1 MSGAKKLSKRTKMI
15 YGLGDFGSQFIW
27 TFTGS
32 YLTIFYTD
40 IVGLAPA
47 IVSAIMFGARIW
59 DAINDPM
66 FGAIAERTKT
76 KYGRFRPYILF
87 GTPLM
92 ALFCVLTFSSPIGG
106 NGTGKLIWAT
116 ATYIILGMLY
126 TAVNLS
132 YGSLSSVMT
141 TDSEDRIELNFWR
154 MIGANVGQLVLNAIS
169 MPLILFFSMRAADSG
184 STPTSKGYLYTAFIF
199 AIITLV
205 FFILVFR
212 NSKEVIAAGKDGEK
226 IPLKVSIKTVFRN
239 KPLIC
244 VFLMLIS
251 YCIGLSIHSGLLV
264 YYITYVVKRLDLAT
278 ILMTVPSVFS
288 ILVMFL
294 TKGIIDKVG
303 KKKMLVISYLGMSV
317 ATILLGLVDPKNIG
331 LIIACQALWG
341 AAKFVS
347 PILMGS
353 VPECV
358 DYAEDKFGMR
368 CDGIAYSFISLA
380 TKLGPAMGPS
390 IGLLAL
396 GTGYV
401 ANAEQSAET
410 IANIN
415 FAVNYLPVIFLVLG
429 LIPVALYPLN
439 KAKNDEIKKRLE
451 AKEAQ
456 KQ

>member
-1 MSGAKKLSKRTKMI
+1 MGTSKKMSKIQKMI

-66 FGAIAERTKT
+66 FGTIAERTRT

-87 GTPLM
+87 GTPIM
-92 ALFCVLTFSSPIGG
+92 ALFCVLTFSAPFG
-106 NGTGKLIWAT
+106 NGTARVIWAT
-116 ATYIILGMLY
+116 VTYIGLGMLY

-154 MIGANVGQLVLNAIS
+154 MIGANVGQLVLNAVS
-169 MPLILFFSMRAADSG
+169 MPLILFFSAKAQKGTTVATSSG
-184 STPTSKGYLYTAFIF
+184 YFYTSFIF

-205 FFILVFR
+205 LFMLVFK
-212 NSKEVIAAGKDGEK
+212 NSKEVIAAGKEEKK
-226 IPLKVSIKTVFRN
+226 IPLKMSVKTIIGN

-244 VFLMLIS
+244 VFLMLMS

-278 ILMTVPSVFS
+278 ILMTVPSVCS

-294 TKGIIDKVG
+294 TKGSIEKVG
-303 KKKMLVISYLGMSV
+303 KKKMLLISYIGMSL
-317 ATILLGLVDPKNIG
+317 ATILLGITDPKNIV
-331 LIIACQALWG
+331 LIVIFQGMWG

-353 VPECV
+353 VPECI
-358 DYAEDKFGMR
+358 DYAEDKFGTI
-368 CDGIAYSFISLA
+368 CDGIAYSFVSLA
-380 TKLGPAMGPS
+380 TKLGPALGPS

-396 GTGYV
+396 GSSYV

-410 IANIN
+410 LARIN
-415 FAVNYLPVIFLVLG
+415 FAVNYLPVAFLLLG
-429 LIPVALYPLN
+429 IIPVILYPLN
-439 KAKNDEIKKRLE
+439 KEKNEEIKQRLD
-451 AKEAQ
+451 KKHAQ
-456 KQ
+456 EN